1 MGRAGPGRP
10 SPAGDGARARCLHS
24 PGGGK
29 SGGRAPSSWRR
40 RCRARGRRSPPPSF
54 PALSSP
60 PFPSGRAP
68 RHAEDSRKRE
78 GRGPGQL
85 CSTREGTISSSPPCR
100 LKALE
105 WATGPECSR
114 PALGSARPA
123 LQPQPRVCR
132 MWHPG
137 EGEPSG
143 YRSARVCGVGGPCLG
158 TSAESV
164 NSCLGLLRYPG
175 EYGCVLRQYMA
186 LPSR

>member
-1 MGRAGPGRP
+1 MRGGAWAGPGPAGRVRPATVPVLVAFTRRAAPLPLPPLP
-10 SPAGDGARARCLHS
+10 SPPLPSHPAARLGMRKILENEK
-24 PGGGK
+24 GGGRD
-29 SGGRAPSSWRR
+29 S
-40 RCRARGRRSPPPSF
+40 C
-54 PALSSP
+54 ALP
-60 PFPSGRAP
+60 
-68 RHAEDSRKRE
+68 
-78 GRGPGQL
+78 
-85 CSTREGTISSSPPCR
+85 REGTISSSPPCR

-164 NSCLGLLRYPG
+164 NSCLGPLRYPG